1 MSDRNTG
8 LFLPGH
14 IAPAEIARVFA
25 GLESME
31 PQVWSGVEAP
41 RVGHGT
47 HAGHD
52 YTHVALRF
60 FELAG
65 LPVLDLDDVPG
76 AESVDVELGEVLSR
90 IAGSAV
96 YLFYDEENAAG
107 GAARFE
113 DGALVD
119 RECWDGRELMPIF
132 RHMRGAETVEGLD
145 PSDFIWKPAS
155 AAMERMSEPLL
166 GLGVIT
172 DDEIEALI
180 EGAGAKPVVVV
191 SGAEG
196 AARAPA
202 PAPVPAPV
210 PASRP
215 SSRREKLRGLLRR
228 IKSR

>member
-8 LFLPGH
+8 IFLPGH
-14 IAPAEIARVFA
+14 IDPAAIARVFA

-31 PQVWSGVEAP
+31 PQVWSGAEAP

-60 FELAG
+60 FEIAG
-65 LPVLDLDDVPG
+65 IPVLDLDATPG
-76 AESVDVELGEVLSR
+76 PESVDVELGEALSR

-113 DGALVD
+113 SGALVD
-119 RECWDGRELMPIF
+119 RECWDGREFMPIH
-132 RHMRGAETVEGLD
+132 RHMHGAQVVEGLD

-155 AAMERMSEPLL
+155 AAMERMSAPLL
-166 GLGVIT
+166 GSGVIT

-180 EGAGAKPVVVV
+180 ERAGASPVVVV
-191 SGAEG
+191 SEVADNTP
-196 AARAPA
+196 APTPPPA
-202 PAPVPAPV
+202 PA

-215 SSRREKLRGLLRR
+215 SSRRQKLRGLLRR